1 MPTETPPPYF
11 PQNQLSPPDE
21 GRAKKTKIAL
31 IGCLVLLLLVIGG
44 SIVGFYFLIR
54 WLFFS

>member
-21 GRAKKTKIAL
+21 GRAKKTKMVL
-31 IGCLVLLLLVIGG
+31 FGCLALLLIFIGG
-44 SIVGFYFLIR
+44 SILGLYYLIR
-54 WLFFS
+54 WLFF

>member
-11 PQNQLSPPDE
+11 PQSQLSPPDE
-21 GRAKKTKIAL
+21 GRARKTKLAL
-31 IGCLVLLLLVIGG
+31 FGCLALLLLIIGG
-44 SIVGFYFLIR
+44 SLVGLYFLIR

>member
-21 GRAKKTKIAL
+21 GRAKKTKL
-31 IGCLVLLLLVIGG
+31 VLFGCLALTLLLLGG
-44 SIVGFYFLIR
+44 FIVGFYFLIR
-54 WLFFS
+54 WLFF

>member
-1 MPTETPPPYF
+1 MPTHIPPPYF

-31 IGCLVLLLLVIGG
+31 FGCLALLVLAIGG
-44 SIVGFYFLIR
+44 SIIGLFYLVR
-54 WLFFS
+54 WLFFR

>member
-21 GRAKKTKIAL
+21 GRAKKTKL
-31 IGCLVLLLLVIGG
+31 VLFGCLALLLLLLGG
-44 SIVGFYFLIR
+44 FVLGLYYLIR
-54 WLFFS
+54 WLF

>member
-1 MPTETPPPYF
+1 MPTSTPPPYF

-31 IGCLVLLLLVIGG
+31 IGCLVLVLLAIGG
-44 SIVGFYFLIR
+44 SILGLFYLIR
-54 WLFFS
+54 WLFFR